1 MHFYTLLKKKNNQ
14 YITASK
20 RITYLGI
27 NLTKEVQDLYSGKK
41 QKIIILPNAKYRLNV
56 TPIKIPMIFFTE
68 QEQIILHG
76 NTEDPE

>member
-1 MHFYTLLKKKNNQ
+1 M
-14 YITASK
+14 
-20 RITYLGI
+20 YLGI

-41 QKIIILPNAKYRLNV
+41 TKNNHTTQCKDRLSV
-56 TPIKIPMIFFTE
+56 TPIKIPMVFFTE